1 MLTEDEAFDIV
12 IEPERSN
19 ADFLRELVKFRELFF
34 FLAWRDILVRYKQ
47 TAIGVAWGII
57 RPVVSMVVFVIVFG
71 KIAKLPS
78 GGVPYP
84 IMVFTALLPWQFFSN
99 SMQAGADSLIRSEHM
114 ISRIYFP
121 RLILPTSAVIVSLV
135 DFAVSFAVLCV
146 IMALYRFVPS
156 AKIIMLPIFFV
167 PAAMSAL
174 GAAYFF
180 SAAGVRYR
188 DFRHVMPFIV
198 QFGLYISPVGFSS
211 SIIPENWRLLYS
223 INPMAGVIDGFRWC
237 VHGTEKLYVH
247 GFTVSMMS
255 AVIIFMAG
263 LKYFRKTERFFAD
276 YI

>member
-1 MLTEDEAFDIV
+1 MITETEAFDIV

-57 RPVVSMVVFVIVFG
+57 RPLVSMAVFVIVFG

-84 IMVFTALLPWQFFSN
+84 VMVFTALLPWQFFAN

-135 DFAVSFAVLCV
+135 DFAVSFAVLCA
-146 IMALYRFVPS
+146 IMALYSFVPS
-156 AKIIMLPIFFV
+156 AKIIMLPFFFV
-167 PAAMSAL
+167 PAAMSSL

-211 SIIPENWRLLYS
+211 SIIPERWRMIYS
-223 INPMAGVIDGFRWC
+223 VNPMAGVIDGFRWC
-237 VHGTEKLYVH
+237 IHGTDRLYVP
-247 GFTVSMMS
+247 GLMVSMIS

>member
-12 IEPERSN
+12 IEPEKNN

-84 IMVFTALLPWQFFSN
+84 VMVFTALLPWQFFSN

-167 PAAMSAL
+167 PAAMSSL

-237 VHGTEKLYVH
+237 VHGTKKLYVP
-247 GFTVSMMS
+247 GFTVSVMS